1 MKKNKKIIIAVLAV
15 VVTAIV
21 GTVLAYLL
29 SNGSKE
35 NKLTVGKNNVQVSE
49 EFSTPEKQT
58 SDTKYPKSVKIF
70 NTGEIDTY
78 IRVYADFSDSF
89 VRSNSKFSDDGG
101 TTYHSAD
108 RTDETDNVA
117 IDNAAA
123 NFVTYLNRKNR
134 DSGGKWVFVPDN
146 DSNKKLAG
154 YYYYT
159 EPVAPGGSTD
169 YLFTNV
175 ETIYE
180 DADKIR
186 QYDLVVYS
194 ESMQITNKDGEMYT
208 DYRAAWNDFVS

>member
-1 MKKNKKIIIAVLAV
+1 MKKNKKILLAVLAV

-58 SDTKYPKSVKIF
+58 ADTKYPKSVKIF

-89 VRSNSKFSDDGG
+89 IRSNSRFSDDGG

-108 RTDETDNVA
+108 RTDETDNVN
-117 IDNAAA
+117 ITDEAAD
-123 NFVTYLNRKNR
+123 FVTYLNRKNR
-134 DSGGKWVFVPDN
+134 DN
-146 DSNKKLAG
+146 N
-154 YYYYT
+154 
-159 EPVAPGGSTD
+159 
-169 YLFTNV
+169 
-175 ETIYE
+175 
-180 DADKIR
+180 
-186 QYDLVVYS
+186 
-194 ESMQITNKDGEMYT
+194 
-208 DYRAAWNDFVS
+208 